1 MYGGKVCILR
11 VKRVGKLIIVPGGTR
26 NYILLSYLFS
36 VYCKIMYSQCHP
48 LDPLSPYCRSKMNFS
63 FQCTASCVWHSMEKM
78 AGDPF
83 LLNILTL
90 HWHYHLDFYNE
101 TTFLN
106 TKLKYYDYL
115 FTWRALTSP
124 RCINQRQAGPRN
136 LLYSALKMARLS
148 CGRSL
153 EVDWWISPIDM
164 FGYIFP
170 QRNQLI
176 WELNQ
181 WKGMCMRDESSQSV
195 TMQ

>member
-1 MYGGKVCILR
+1 
-11 VKRVGKLIIVPGGTR
+11 
-26 NYILLSYLFS
+26 
-36 VYCKIMYSQCHP
+36 MYSQCHP
-48 LDPLSPYCRSKMNFS
+48 LDPLSPYCRTKTNFS

-78 AGDPF
+78 AADPF
-83 LLNILTL
+83 LLSILTI

-106 TKLKYYDYL
+106 TKLKYCDYL

-153 EVDWWISPIDM
+153 EVDWWISPINM
-164 FGYIFP
+164 FYIFFRSETNWFGNCTSGKVCER
-170 QRNQLI
+170 Q
-176 WELNQ
+176 ELV
-181 WKGMCMRDESSQSV
+181 KCDDAIIHRKYRYFVS
-195 TMQ
+195 